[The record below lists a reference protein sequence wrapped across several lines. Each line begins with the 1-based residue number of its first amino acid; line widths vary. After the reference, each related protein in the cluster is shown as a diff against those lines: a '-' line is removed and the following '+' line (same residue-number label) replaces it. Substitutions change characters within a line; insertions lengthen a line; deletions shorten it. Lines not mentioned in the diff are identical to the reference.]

1 MASPG
6 FADAGRL
13 APFLRF
19 IVERA
24 LAGEPVKEAVI
35 GVEVFTRPPS
45 YDPRVDP
52 IVRVEARRL
61 RSRLDDYYR
70 GPGAADPIVIQLP
83 KGGYVPV
90 FVPRE
95 PVGRPELPKRA
106 CPEAWRPSPPMA

>member
-1 MASPG
+1 MVASAG

-19 IVERA
+19 VVERT

-35 GVEVFTRPPS
+35 GVEVFHRPPD

-61 RSRLDDYYR
+61 RRGSRNITKVR
-70 GPGAADPIVIQLP
+70 AAAD
-83 KGGYVPV
+83 
-90 FVPRE
+90 
-95 PVGRPELPKRA
+95 
-106 CPEAWRPSPPMA
+106 